1 LNETFEIKKITEH
14 KWNEDSFPIVSI
26 SCIAF
31 NQAKYIQETLDSF
44 LDQETNF
51 LVEILIHDDAST
63 DGTDLIILEYS
74 KKYPNIFKP
83 TLQKENQYSKKGF
96 TFAFLEFKRARGKY
110 IALCE
115 GDDYWSNKRKL
126 FKQVHLLENDPNSS
140 LCFHTSE
147 YLFNGPVAKYEINK
161 PEFIP
166 NNYKFELKDLI
177 EYDSQLISNCSV
189 MIRTDIIQKAPI
201 WVTHAPI
208 GDLPICL
215 YLSTFG
221 SMAFI
226 DEPMSVYRVNSIG
239 SWSNELSSN
248 RLFRISHLKRLKS
261 MWIEFD
267 KWTNFEYTKSIKSR
281 TIQIKRAIF
290 IAKFSSSKIFR
301 FFLNL
306 YRQILT

>member
-1 LNETFEIKKITEH
+1 LKETLEIKKITEH
-14 KWNEDSFPIVSI
+14 KWSEESLPIVSI

-31 NQAKYIQETLDSF
+31 NQVNYIRETLDSF

-51 LVEILIHDDAST
+51 FVEILIHDDAST

-74 KKYPNIFKP
+74 NKYPNIFKP
-83 TLQKENQYSKKGF
+83 KFQKENQYSKKGF
-96 TFAFLEFKRARGKY
+96 SFAFLELKRARGKY

-126 FKQVHLLENDPNSS
+126 YKQVHLLENDSNSS
-140 LCFHTSE
+140 LCFHTTE
-147 YLFNGPVAKYEINK
+147 YLFSESVPKFEINK
-161 PEFIP
+161 PQSIP
-166 NNYKFELKDLI
+166 NNNRFELKDLI
-177 EYDSQLISNCSV
+177 EFDSQLISNCSV
-189 MIRTDIIQKAPI
+189 MIRSDRIQNLPL
-201 WVTHAPI
+201 WVTNAPI

-215 YLSTFG
+215 YLATFG

-239 SWSNELSSN
+239 SWSNELSSS
-248 RLFRISHLKRLKS
+248 RLYRILHLKKLNI

-267 KWTNFEYTKSIKSR
+267 KWTNFEYSKSIKTR
-281 TIQIKRAIF
+281 TTQIKRAVL
-290 IAKFSSSKIFR
+290 IAKLSSSRLFR
-301 FFLNL
+301 FFLRL